1 MSGPITLKTQK
12 GLLTRYSN
20 NLRRVLDSAEAT
32 VTREWSDLHER
43 RDLGNTQAAIFELQS
58 ASELVLNSLSTF
70 AATADSLG
78 ESLNEEHEKQL
89 QEYIDSAQSL
99 LDRANRVAIQM
110 DAHVRTARDQTL
122 FMGNDQATFQGTLQ
136 VARPKLPAIPI
147 PTFSGKVW
155 EYKNFW
161 TLFCANVHDQPLTK
175 LQKFNYLLNAL
186 SGEARELVKRYS
198 VTEDNYDLAVES
210 LRKKYGDN
218 SKLIDRLQARL
229 EAAKAE
235 DFTTQAQRRLLE
247 FIVPIV
253 AQLEQENVNLD
264 GSYLTKK
271 VLAKFNTSTQ
281 RRILDLRLSQETNE
295 SNWKMQD
302 LLKDLDQHIS
312 KEERIND
319 MVKSKNT
326 THAKLIP
333 KHTFGLNSKNQ
344 QCMFC
349 SSMQHKSLSC
359 SQYPTISERRTAM
372 QERKLCLNCG
382 KSGHF
387 ATQCKSQ
394 GCRNCKGTRHHHT
407 LCPQLAMKKDIN
419 PKQWTPEKRLGVTQ
433 GRQESKTRYIKTKE
447 GKTINT
453 HANPLQSDQLLNQ
466 ERAQTITSTAEQETT
481 VLQNTDKTNNME
493 SCVLLLTGCAKIWN
507 CKTQEWDKVEIL
519 FDTGADRSFISEALA
534 KRIGLKYS
542 DSRKLRMQIFGIEE
556 PKVTICNVTA
566 LDIWDFDGHK
576 YPVQLYTT
584 PVLTGMG
591 KAVHLTEADQAFIK
605 HHAIQLSKATQD
617 DQVSPQILLGCD
629 QLWNFLDS
637 TCPQLTLPSGLRLIP
652 SRLGYLLTG
661 RQTRSEEQIEKDMH
675 ADTEAMIK
683 VNSFTN
689 FDEDLQRWDKYW
701 TMDSSGICEF
711 TGTKDAEKKAINEKV
726 LQFFNRTIERRK
738 DGYYV
743 RFPYKENHPS
753 LPSNKAI
760 ALKRLESVL
769 TMLRLRPDTLKEYEN
784 TITTQKEIGIIEEI
798 PNNFQQEGKVLHY
811 IPHQPVITPHKE
823 TTKLRIVFDA
833 SAHFSNCPSLN
844 DVLHQGPLI
853 LPELY
858 EVLLRFRVPQYV
870 VTSDVE
876 KAFLQVRLNELD
888 RDATRFFWVRDT
900 NKPVD
905 EDNLVTY
912 RFTRVTFGLNVSPF
926 LLAGTIHYHLHFSV
940 ENEEIAEEIRENLYV
955 DNLILA
961 GNSEKEVHEKALE
974 SRQIFAEMGT
984 NLREFLSNDSS
995 LRKQLPQ
1002 EACAKS
1008 ISQVRKILR
1017 MREQGD

>member
-1 MSGPITLKTQK
+1 
-12 GLLTRYSN
+12 
-20 NLRRVLDSAEAT
+20 
-32 VTREWSDLHER
+32 
-43 RDLGNTQAAIFELQS
+43 
-58 ASELVLNSLSTF
+58 
-70 AATADSLG
+70 
-78 ESLNEEHEKQL
+78 
-89 QEYIDSAQSL
+89 
-99 LDRANRVAIQM
+99 
-110 DAHVRTARDQTL
+110 
-122 FMGNDQATFQGTLQ
+122 
-136 VARPKLPAIPI
+136 
-147 PTFSGKVW
+147 
-155 EYKNFW
+155 
-161 TLFCANVHDQPLTK
+161 
-175 LQKFNYLLNAL
+175 
-186 SGEARELVKRYS
+186 
-198 VTEDNYDLAVES
+198 
-210 LRKKYGDN
+210 
-218 SKLIDRLQARL
+218 
-229 EAAKAE
+229 
-235 DFTTQAQRRLLE
+235 
-247 FIVPIV
+247 
-253 AQLEQENVNLD
+253 
-264 GSYLTKK
+264 
-271 VLAKFNTSTQ
+271 
-281 RRILDLRLSQETNE
+281 
-295 SNWKMQD
+295 
-302 LLKDLDQHIS
+302 
-312 KEERIND
+312 
-319 MVKSKNT
+319 
-326 THAKLIP
+326 
-333 KHTFGLNSKNQ
+333 
-344 QCMFC
+344 
-349 SSMQHKSLSC
+349 
-359 SQYPTISERRTAM
+359 M

-433 GRQESKTRYIKTKE
+433 GKQEPRTRYIKTKE
-447 GKTINT
+447 GKTIST
-453 HANPLQSDQLLNQ
+453 RANPLQSDQLLNQ
-466 ERAQTITSTAEQETT
+466 ERVQTITSTAEQETT

-493 SCVLLLTGCAKIWN
+493 SCVLLLTGCAQIWN

-556 PKVTICNVTA
+556 PKVTTCNVTA

-591 KAVHLTEADQAFIK
+591 KAVHLTEADQAFIR

-617 DQVSPQILLGCD
+617 DQVSPQLLLGCD
-629 QLWNFLDS
+629 QLWKFLDS

-661 RQTRSEEQIEKDMH
+661 RQTRAEEQIEKDMH

-726 LQFFNRTIERRK
+726 LQFFNKTIERRK

-743 RFPYKENHPS
+743 RFPYKEDHPS

-760 ALKRLESVL
+760 ALKCLESVL

-926 LLAGTIHYHLHFSV
+926 LLAGTIHYHLRFSV

-974 SRQIFAEMGT
+974 SRQIFAEMGM

-1008 ISQVRKILR
+1008 TIQKVLGILWNAETDTLNIKCTLPTSEVLTKRLVARRIASIYDPFGWLVPLLTPAKHFQQNLWKRRYEWDAELPSEIIQEWKLIAERTDGFQYSFQRKFLIDGTKNDLAVFVDASDIAISCCAYIFNHTGSTLAMAKCKLPSIHSKITMPKLEMNALTLGAR
-1017 MREQGD
+1017 LARSIFQAIKKCGPGRTTYVCLFSDSQIVLNWLKLDGTRTQGSRETSGK